1 LFNPTFNLFFTYSDD
16 IVQATAQSASLGF
29 VMSFISASFAQS
41 SLTPS
46 QSAFFSARGY
56 LPPMSLFSPEE
67 AEALADT
74 LVRRIRALPAP
85 TAPLMA
91 LQRPTPQRS
100 ISPHGPQGSPIHWA
114 KTIHL
119 RLPDIAAI
127 GTAPKLVALATS
139 ILGQDVLLW
148 GAELITKAPGKPHR
162 WHVDVEHIEWDGI
175 TFWIALSNS
184 GPQSTI
190 KFIAGSHRL
199 NVVPQQLGPTVNLY
213 DDDAV
218 IAAIERQAPAA
229 GIGTASIVTGDI
241 PPGDFTIF
249 AGRAWHSTINE
260 TARTRHAL
268 ILQYCRPSAR
278 VRVPR
283 TYDIP
288 SEWHFNQPWVL
299 QVAGTD
305 RFGFNHLY
313 PAA

>member
-1 LFNPTFNLFFTYSDD
+1 
-16 IVQATAQSASLGF
+16 
-29 VMSFISASFAQS
+29 MSFISAAFAPP

-56 LPPMSLFSPEE
+56 LPPMGLFSPED
-67 AEALADT
+67 AEALSEN

-85 TAPLMA
+85 TAPLIA
-91 LQRPTPQRS
+91 LQKPVAQQPA
-100 ISPHGPQGSPIHWA
+100 SPFGPQGSPIHWA

-119 RLPDIAAI
+119 RLPEIAAI
-127 GTAPKLVALATS
+127 GTAPELVSLAKS
-139 ILGQDVLLW
+139 ILGGDVLLW

-162 WHVDVEHIEWDGI
+162 WHVDVEHMEWDGI
-175 TFWIALSNS
+175 TFWIALSNA

-199 NVVPQQLGPTVNLY
+199 NVVPQQLGAAVDLY
-213 DDDAV
+213 DDAAV
-218 IAAIERQAPAA
+218 LATLQYHAPAA
-229 GIGTASIVTGDI
+229 GIVTGSIVSADMS
-241 PPGDFTIF
+241 PGDFTIF

-278 VRVPR
+278 IRVPR
-283 TYDIP
+283 NYDIP
-288 SEWHFNQPWVL
+288 TEWHFNQPWVL